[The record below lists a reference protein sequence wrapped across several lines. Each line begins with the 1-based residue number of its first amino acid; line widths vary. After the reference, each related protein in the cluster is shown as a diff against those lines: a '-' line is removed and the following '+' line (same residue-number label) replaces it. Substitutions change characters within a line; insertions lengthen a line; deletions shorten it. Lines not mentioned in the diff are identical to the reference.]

1 MCKFVTWAIRPRLP
15 AAREDSGVS
24 PTMSPARQRLHDAAL
39 HLFAERGSS
48 EVSVSELAQAA
59 GIARGTVYNNIESLD
74 EFFDD
79 VSRDL
84 AYEMRD
90 RMLATFV
97 DVRDPARRMADGL
110 RFFVRRA
117 HREPGWGR
125 FVARFG
131 SVNATVQA
139 LWGGPSM
146 DDFRAGCRRGR
157 FTVGAD
163 HEPGV
168 MALVNGTTITAMWLV
183 LEGHETWRRVGS
195 SSAELVLRALGVPG
209 DEAHALA
216 TADLPE
222 LRPLPAPP
230 SPANGSRPP
239 SPDAATDTQSHEP
252 DAPGS
257 PTPPPPPTSHAK
269 ETP

>member
-1 MCKFVTWAIRPRLP
+1 MT
-15 AAREDSGVS
+15 
-24 PTMSPARQRLHDAAL
+24 PARQRLHDAAL

-59 GIARGTVYNNIESLD
+59 GIARGTVYNNIDSLD
-74 EFFDD
+74 EFFDE

-84 AYEMRD
+84 ALEMRD
-90 RMLATFV
+90 RMLASFV
-97 DVRDPARRMADGL
+97 GVRDPAQRMADGL

-117 HREPGWGR
+117 HQEPGWGR

-157 FTVGAD
+157 FTVGPD

-168 MALVNGTTITAMWLV
+168 MALVNGTTITAMWMV

-195 SSAELVLRALGVPG
+195 SSAELVLRALGITR
-209 DEAHALA
+209 DEANDLA
-216 TADLPE
+216 TSDLPD
-222 LRPLPAPP
+222 LHPLPLAVAIASPQTTGPDGTGTRHATPEGAAP
-230 SPANGSRPP
+230 SPATATSSSAP
-239 SPDAATDTQSHEP
+239 SSTS
-252 DAPGS
+252 
-257 PTPPPPPTSHAK
+257 TPHAMETS
-269 ETP
+269 